1 MSTEKTKLPAGGNLA
16 GKGFKANNQR
26 IYAIIA
32 LVVIYVFFALF
43 GRNFFS
49 YDTFIS
55 ILDASYYIGF
65 LAIGVTF
72 VIITGGIDLSIGT
85 VAMCSAIVGGVVW
98 SKLRDLSEAGT
109 IAPLPSWATF
119 SIGLVVILLCG
130 ILFGIL
136 NGFLVSK
143 LKLPPFIATLGTMM
157 IAKGL
162 SSIVSNVQTIN
173 FPARNSELG
182 WFRDIF
188 SKTQLPDGTNLPTG
202 AILLV
207 GTLLI
212 AHVILKKTRIGR
224 YTFAIGS
231 NEEAV
236 RLSGVNVTFW
246 KMIPYIISGLCAAIA
261 GIMFASTYT
270 TIIPGTGQ
278 GFELDAIAGVVIGGT
293 SLSGGV
299 GSVFGTL
306 IGVFLM
312 STLKMGLLSMGL
324 QPHYQ
329 ILFTGVVVVLAV
341 LMDISQQKKR

>member
-1 MSTEKTKLPAGGNLA
+1 MNVLMKKPTTGEETGKHALA
-16 GKGFKANNQR
+16 GNQR
-26 IYAIIA
+26 LYALVAMILIYA
-32 LVVIYVFFALF
+32 LFAVF

-49 YDTFIS
+49 FETAVN

-85 VAMCSAIVGGVVW
+85 VAMCSAMIGGVAW
-98 SKLRDLSEAGT
+98 EKWGLPF
-109 IAPLPSWATF
+109 IA
-119 SIGLVVILLCG
+119 GLVIILVSG
-130 ILFGIL
+130 ALFGLL
-136 NGFLVSK
+136 NGFLVSR

-157 IAKGL
+157 ISLGI
-162 SSIVSNVQTIN
+162 SSIVSKVQTVN
-173 FPARNSELG
+173 FPSRTSEEG
-182 WFRDIF
+182 WFKSVF
-188 SKTQLPDGTNLPTG
+188 SKVQLPSGAMLPTG
-202 AILLV
+202 AILLLAV
-207 GTLLI
+207 LLI
-212 AHVILKKTRIGR
+212 AFVVLNKTKVGR

-236 RLSGVNVTFW
+236 RLSGVNVVFW
-246 KMIPYIISGLCAAIA
+246 KTIPYIISGLCAGMA
-261 GIMFASTYT
+261 GIAYASTYT
-270 TIIPGTGQ
+270 TVVPGAGQ

-306 IGVFLM
+306 IGVMIM
-312 STLKMGLLSMGL
+312 SILRIGLPSMDL

-329 ILFTGVVVVLAV
+329 KLFTGIVVIIAV

>member
-1 MSTEKTKLPAGGNLA
+1 MNVLMKKTAAAKETGKNALA
-16 GKGFKANNQR
+16 GNQR
-26 IYAIIA
+26 MYALIA
-32 LVVIYVFFALF
+32 MILIYVLFAFF

-49 YDTFIS
+49 FETAVN

-85 VAMCSAIVGGVVW
+85 VAMCSAMIGGVAW
-98 SKLRDLSEAGT
+98 DKWGLPF
-109 IAPLPSWATF
+109 IA
-119 SIGLVVILLCG
+119 GLVIILVSG
-130 ILFGIL
+130 ALFGL
-136 NGFLVSK
+136 MNGLLVSR

-157 IAKGL
+157 VSLGI
-162 SSIVSNVQTIN
+162 SSIVSKVQTVN
-173 FPARNSELG
+173 FPSRTSEEG
-182 WFRDIF
+182 WFKSVF
-188 SKTQLPDGTNLPTG
+188 SKAQLSSGAMIPTG
-202 AILLV
+202 AILLAAV
-207 GTLLI
+207 LLI
-212 AHVILKKTRIGR
+212 AFVVLNKTKVGR

-236 RLSGVNVTFW
+236 RLSGVNVVFW
-246 KMIPYIISGLCAAIA
+246 KTIPYIISGLCAGLA
-261 GIMFASTYT
+261 GIAYASTYT
-270 TIIPGTGQ
+270 TVVPGAGQ

-306 IGVFLM
+306 IGVMIM
-312 STLKMGLLSMGL
+312 SILRIGLPSMDL

-329 ILFTGVVVVLAV
+329 KLFTGIVVIIAV